1 MHRSLLPH
9 LCIAAA
15 IILNAG
21 MTTLADTAGG
31 TSVGAAYATA
41 HWHGLVDGNVPVD
54 FHVTRMDDR
63 IIEGTLHFGQQRFG
77 FGNADALCTSA
88 TMAASITNGR
98 YRYEINGRCGGRGTL
113 ELTTSVPPRLVG
125 SGTLYDRSS
134 AVAHRRKAFYMEPAE
149 SR

>member
-1 MHRSLLPH
+1 MTRSFIPRV
-9 LCIAAA
+9 CIAAA
-15 IILNAG
+15 ICLTAT
-21 MTTLADTAGG
+21 MTALADTAG
-31 TSVGAAYATA
+31 AAYSTS

-54 FHVTRMDDR
+54 FHVTRIDDR
-63 IIEGTLHFGQQRFG
+63 IIEGALHFGQQRFG
-77 FGNADALCTSA
+77 FGNGDALCTTA
-88 TMAASITNGR
+88 TMTASITNGR
-98 YRYEINGRCGGRGTL
+98 YRYEINGPCGGRGTL